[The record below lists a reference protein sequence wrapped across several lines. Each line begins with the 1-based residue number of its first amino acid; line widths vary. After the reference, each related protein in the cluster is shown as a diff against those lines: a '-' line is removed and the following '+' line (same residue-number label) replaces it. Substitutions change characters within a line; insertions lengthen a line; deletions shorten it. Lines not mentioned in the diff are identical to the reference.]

1 MGYEY
6 QYNAAMEDMLESIA
20 SMSSVSSSIGTLLSV
35 AAYVFTALAL
45 YTIAN
50 RRGIRKAWLAWIPVL
65 DVWILGS
72 ISDQF
77 RYVTKGENKSKRKA
91 LLTLSLINAVA
102 TVVVIVLFV
111 GMLINAFVIA
121 FNNGT
126 EEMIVRQIVGPAMG
140 MLGIAVL
147 MLALTVAH
155 AIIYYMALYDLYT
168 SCEPRNN
175 TLYLVLSIIP
185 MVSTIAK
192 PLFLFLCRDKDEGMP
207 PRRPESIPEYAA
219 PMDWQ
224 QDAQQGKQE
233 WYEVQSEP
241 KEPWNNPEV

>member
-1 MGYEY
+1 MGY
-6 QYNAAMEDMLESIA
+6 QYEMEATVEEAMNGFAAMT
-20 SMSSVSSSIGTLLSV
+20 SSLTGISSILNL

-50 RRGIRKAWLAWIPVL
+50 RRGIRKAWLAWIPVV

-77 RYVTKGENKSKRKA
+77 RYVVKGEEKSKRKI
-91 LLTLSLINAVA
+91 LLTLSLIEMAA
-102 TVVVIVLFV
+102 GIVVVI
-111 GMLINAFVIA
+111 M
-121 FNNGT
+121 T
-126 EEMIVRQIVGPAMG
+126 IVM
-140 MLGIAVL
+140 AVN
-147 MLALTVAH
+147 
-155 AIIYYMALYDLYT
+155 AIITASQYGSEEAVIQQIMGSVFGLVGVVLILLVLSIVKVIFYYMALYDLYT

-185 MVSTIAK
+185 MVSAVAL
-192 PLFLFLCRDKDEGMP
+192 PLLLFLVREKDEGMP
-207 PRRPESIPEYAA
+207 PRRPEPIPEYSA
-219 PMDWQ
+219 PVDWQ

-241 KEPWNNPEV
+241 SEPWNNPEE